1 MATQPYVVGSAIPAN
16 SYMVSNGN
24 GNLGWSN
31 TTNSSA
37 IQINGNNGPVLTF
50 DQDGIITTPGGKFHV
65 DEWTDT
71 IKIVRLLVCTMAE
84 DDEVCAKY
92 PFIREYAHEWMMKG
106 LKG

>member
-1 MATQPYVVGSAIPAN
+1 MATASPYVIGSAIPA
-16 SYMVSNGN
+16 

-31 TTNSSA
+31 TVNVNVNSNA
-37 IQINGNNGPVLTF
+37 IQINGDSGPVLTF
-50 DQDGIITTPGGKFHV
+50 GQDGIITTPGGKFHV

-71 IKIVRLLVCTMAE
+71 IKIVRMLVCSLAE